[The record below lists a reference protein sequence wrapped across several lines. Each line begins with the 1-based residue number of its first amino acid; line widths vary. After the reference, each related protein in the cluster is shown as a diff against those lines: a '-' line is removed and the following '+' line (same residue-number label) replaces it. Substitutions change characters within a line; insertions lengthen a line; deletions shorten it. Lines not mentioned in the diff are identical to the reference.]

1 MKKNCC
7 SVHFLIC
14 NNYAK
19 KIFVFRRYLGVS
31 FPFGVQGTHN
41 ACQLCKNC
49 SIDDRD
55 SYRYIN
61 DMKKPTVLNRRF
73 KETIY
78 RRFAIKIIILN
89 VFVFLVT
96 DYLWPKGFYYLA
108 MIPSFVRHG
117 YLYQLFTYMFVHG
130 SFNHLIFNMLSLLIF
145 GTMVEKRIGSKEF
158 LLFYLLTGLFSGII
172 SFISY
177 YLGGM
182 NVVLVGASGA
192 IYGVLLLFAVFFPYS
207 VIFVFGII
215 PVRAPILIIIYALI
229 ELYSQVF
236 GRGGNVAHLTHLSGL
251 AFAYLY
257 CRIRMRINPFEVFR
271 RTL

>member
-1 MKKNCC
+1 MRH
-7 SVHFLIC
+7 S
-14 NNYAK
+14 
-19 KIFVFRRYLGVS
+19 
-31 FPFGVQGTHN
+31 
-41 ACQLCKNC
+41 
-49 SIDDRD
+49 SI
-55 SYRYIN
+55 I
-61 DMKKPTVLNRRF
+61 NRRF
-73 KETIY
+73 KNDTY
-78 RRFAIKIIILN
+78 RNFTLALVILN
-89 VFVFLVT
+89 VIVYAVT
-96 DYLWPKGFYYLA
+96 SLIYPRATFYLA
-108 MIPSFVRHG
+108 MIPSLVLHGWLWQFV
-117 YLYQLFTYMFVHG
+117 TYMFVHG
-130 SFNHLIFNMLSLLIF
+130 GFSHLLFNMLSLYIF
-145 GTMVEKRIGSKEF
+145 GSMVERRIGSKEF